1 MIEKSKIKR
10 GLIFWIDREAVVQI
24 PDSEICIH
32 IPAGL
37 MEIDNIGKNNV
48 ATCTVATCT
57 LYDKEY
63 FGAQNALTVD
73 YIEKH
78 ATEVTLDDTDWQ
90 EMVNLYNT
98 ISFERFKE
106 HDWSTAIPDS
116 LKERVNNFL
125 CRDFYLKYNLVKKS
139 DNETENKS

>member
-10 GLIFWIDREAVVQI
+10 GLIFWIDREAIVQI
-24 PDSEICIH
+24 PDSEILLK
-32 IPAGL
+32 IPVGL
-37 MEIDNIGKNNV
+37 MQIEEIWKNN
-48 ATCTVATCT
+48 VATCT

-63 FGAQNALTVD
+63 FGAQTAITVD

-98 ISFERFKE
+98 ISFEKTKE
-106 HDWSTAIPDS
+106 HDWSAKVPDC

-125 CRDFYLKYNLVKKS
+125 CRDFYLKYNLVKES
-139 DNETENKS
+139 DKEE

>member
-24 PDSEICIH
+24 PDSKICIH
-32 IPAGL
+32 IPARL
-37 MEIDNIGKNNV
+37 MEIDKIGKNN
-48 ATCTVATCT
+48 VATCT

-63 FGAQNALTVD
+63 FGAQTALTVD

-78 ATEVTLDDTDWQ
+78 AIEITLDDTDWQ
-90 EMVNLYNT
+90 EMVNLHNAVD
-98 ISFERFKE
+98 FERFKG
-106 HDWSTAIPDS
+106 HGWSIKTPDS
-116 LKERVNNFL
+116 LKERVNNYL
-125 CRDFYLKYNLVKKS
+125 CRDFYLKYNLVKES